1 MRAVVQ
7 RVSSASVVVDQ
18 QVTGEIKGGLLVYL
32 GIEKNDT
39 AEDVGYMVEKITNL
53 RIFEDEDGKMNRSM
67 IDEAGEMLCI
77 SQFTLLGDCRRG
89 RRPSFT
95 DAKEPAAADE
105 LYKQFIQGCRTKNI
119 KTETGIFQAHMEVSS
134 VNDGPVTM
142 MIDSKK
148 LF

>member
-1 MRAVVQ
+1 MRAIVQ

-18 QVTGEIKGGLLVYL
+18 QITGEIKGGLLVYL

-53 RIFEDEDGKMNRSM
+53 RIFEDKDGKMNRSM

-77 SQFTLLGDCRRG
+77 SQFTLLGDCRKG

-95 DAKEPAAADE
+95 DAKDPAAADE
-105 LYKQFIQGCRTKNI
+105 LYKLFIQGCRAKNI

-142 MIDSKK
+142 MIDSKRM
-148 LF
+148 F

>member
-18 QVTGEIKGGLLVYL
+18 QLTGEIKGGLLVYL

-105 LYKQFIQGCRTKNI
+105 LYKQFIQGCRSKNI

-148 LF
+148 MF